1 MDNIFL
7 NRNVNVDGS
16 YESST
21 ESSDS
26 DNDDSIN
33 QGNIFMNSITE
44 KDYEKNRN
52 KLFTK
57 DIVKKRIVVDSH
69 NYYQATGDF
78 NTSNFDVL
86 FDFVENSDNSS
97 SSSLVTTNYDIY
109 SNVIGFRLLKTT
121 IRTPP
126 YNINKTNKLVVS

>member
-69 NYYQATGDF
+69 NYYQATGHF

-86 FDFVENSDNSS
+86 FDFVENSDNS
-97 SSSLVTTNYDIY
+97 
-109 SNVIGFRLLKTT
+109 
-121 IRTPP
+121 
-126 YNINKTNKLVVS
+126 